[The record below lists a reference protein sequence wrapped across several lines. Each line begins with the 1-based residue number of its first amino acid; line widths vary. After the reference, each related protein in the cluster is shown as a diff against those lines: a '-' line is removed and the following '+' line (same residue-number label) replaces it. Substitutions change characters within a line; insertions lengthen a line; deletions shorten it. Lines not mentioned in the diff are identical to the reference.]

1 MYELFYLFCRTI
13 SIDMEKKLFE
23 SNRLKE
29 VLDFEGLTQTKLAKL
44 TEDVAERI
52 SNGTINKICTN
63 RIKTS
68 NRHKNII
75 VKVLNEYVGKE
86 KYSVDSIF

>member
-1 MYELFYLFCRTI
+1 M
-13 SIDMEKKLFE
+13 DNNKLFQ

-29 VLDFEGLTQTKLAKL
+29 VLDFEGLTQAKLSRL

-52 SNGTINKICTN
+52 SSGTINKICTN
-63 RIKTS
+63 RVLAS

-75 VKVLNEYVGKE
+75 VKVLNKYVGQE
-86 KYSVDSIF
+86 KYLVSSIF